1 MSSSTAAR
9 RAERRP
15 GMELDEVRGFVFDVD
30 GTLVRRYPD
39 GVHPRP
45 GAVEVLDAIRDSG
58 RKLAIFTNGSHLPPE
73 EFARELRAD
82 GLPVSDEE
90 IVTPVRSALSYLRR
104 RHDGA
109 PVLLFAQPS
118 VRALL
123 VGEGVNVV
131 EGEDAEVVLVL
142 HVDDA
147 DFPALERAAR
157 AVLGGARL
165 LTANY
170 LPSYAGANGPIF
182 SRGAMV
188 TAAIARPA
196 SVRPTIVG
204 KPSKAAVQDLRD
216 RLGVPSEDLLV
227 TGDDV
232 RMDVGLGHVGGSR
245 TVLVRSGI
253 SGDMDLSRLPEDRR
267 PHAVI
272 DGVEELLEWL

>member
-1 MSSSTAAR
+1 MR
-9 RAERRP
+9 
-15 GMELDEVRGFVFDVD
+15 LDDVRGFVFDVD
-30 GTLVRRYPD
+30 GTLVRRFPD
-39 GVHPRP
+39 GVHPLP
-45 GAVEVLDAIRDSG
+45 GAVEVLNAIRASG
-58 RKLAIFTNGSHLPPE
+58 RKLAIFTNGSHLTPE
-73 EFARELRAD
+73 TFAAELRSD

-109 PVLLFAQPS
+109 PVMLFAQPP
-118 VRALL
+118 VRERL
-123 VGEGVNVV
+123 VAEGVNVV
-131 EGEDAEVVLVL
+131 DGEDAEVVLVL

-147 DFPALERAAR
+147 TLPELERAAR
-157 AVLGGARL
+157 AILGGARL

-170 LPSYAGANGPIF
+170 LPAYAGANGPIF

-188 TAAIARPA
+188 TAAIAKA
-196 SVRPTIVG
+196 SSARPTVVG
-204 KPSKAAVQDLRD
+204 KPSKAAVQELRD

-232 RMDVGLGHVGGSR
+232 RMDIGLGHLGGSR

-253 SGDMDLSRLPEDRR
+253 TGNMDLSRLPADRR

>member
-1 MSSSTAAR
+1 MR
-9 RAERRP
+9 
-15 GMELDEVRGFVFDVD
+15 LDDVRGFVFDVD
-30 GTLVRRYPD
+30 GTLVRRFPD
-39 GVHPRP
+39 GVHPLP
-45 GAVEVLDAIRDSG
+45 GAVEVLDAIRGSG
-58 RKLAIFTNGSHLPPE
+58 RKLAIFTNGSHLTPE
-73 EFARELRAD
+73 DFARELRDD

-90 IVTPVRSALSYLRR
+90 MVTPVRSALSYLRR
-104 RHDGA
+104 RHDSA
-109 PVLLFAQPS
+109 PVLLFARPP
-118 VRALL
+118 VRERLIE
-123 VGEGVNVV
+123 EGVNVV
-131 EGEDAEVVLVL
+131 DGEDAAVVLVL

-147 DFPALERAAR
+147 SLPELERAAR
-157 AVLGGARL
+157 AILGGARL

-170 LPSYAGANGPIF
+170 LPAYAGANGPIF

-188 TAAIARPA
+188 TAAIAKAA
-196 SVRPTIVG
+196 SARPTVVG
-204 KPSKAAVQDLRD
+204 KPSKAAVQELRD

-232 RMDVGLGHVGGSR
+232 RMDVGLGHLGGSR

>member
-1 MSSSTAAR
+1 MR
-9 RAERRP
+9 
-15 GMELDEVRGFVFDVD
+15 LDDVRGFVFDVD
-30 GTLVRRYPD
+30 GTLVRRFPD
-39 GVHPRP
+39 GVHPLP
-45 GAVEVLDAIRDSG
+45 GAVAVLAAIRDSG

-82 GLPVSDEE
+82 GLPVADEE

-104 RHDGA
+104 RHDGDTVA
-109 PVLLFAQPS
+109 LFAQPA
-118 VRALL
+118 VRDRL
-123 VGEGVNVV
+123 VAEGVNVV
-131 EGEDAEVVLVL
+131 DDGADAERADVVLVL

-147 DFPALERAAR
+147 DFAALERAAR
-157 AVLGGARL
+157 AILGGARL

-188 TAAIARPA
+188 TAAIAKAA
-196 SVRPTIVG
+196 SVRPTVVG
-204 KPSKAAVQDLRD
+204 KPSKAAVQELRD

-232 RMDVGLGHVGGSR
+232 KMDVGLGLLGGSK
-245 TVLVRSGI
+245 TVLVRSGTT
-253 SGDMDLSRLPEDRR
+253 GDLDVTRLPERQR

-272 DGVEELLEWL
+272 DSVEELLQWL

>member
-1 MSSSTAAR
+1 MR
-9 RAERRP
+9 
-15 GMELDEVRGFVFDVD
+15 LDDVRGFVFDVD
-30 GTLVRRYPD
+30 GTLVRRFPD
-39 GVHPRP
+39 GVHPLP
-45 GAVEVLDAIRDSG
+45 GAVEVLNAIRQSG
-58 RKLAIFTNGSHLPPE
+58 RKLAIFTNGSHLTPE
-73 EFARELRAD
+73 DFARELRAD

-109 PVLLFAQPS
+109 PVQLFAQPA
-118 VRALL
+118 VTERMVAEG
-123 VGEGVNVV
+123 VDVVDGEGA
-131 EGEDAEVVLVL
+131 DVVLVL

-147 DFPALERAAR
+147 DFPELERAAR
-157 AVLGGARL
+157 AILGGARL

-170 LPSYAGANGPIF
+170 LPAYAGANGPIF

-188 TAAIARPA
+188 TAAIAKAA
-196 SVRPTIVG
+196 STRPTVVG
-204 KPSKAAVQDLRD
+204 KPSKAAVQELRD
-216 RLGVPSEDLLV
+216 RLGVASEDLLV

-232 RMDVGLGHVGGSR
+232 RMDVGLGHLGGSR

-253 SGDMDLSRLPEDRR
+253 TGDMDLSRLPADRR

>member
-1 MSSSTAAR
+1 MR
-9 RAERRP
+9 
-15 GMELDEVRGFVFDVD
+15 LDDVRGFVFDVD
-30 GTLVRRYPD
+30 GTLVRRFPD
-39 GVHPRP
+39 GVHPLP
-45 GAVEVLDAIRDSG
+45 GAVEVLDAIRASG

-90 IVTPVRSALSYLRR
+90 MVTPVRSALSHLRR

-109 PVLLFAQPS
+109 RVLLFAQPS

-123 VGEGVNVV
+123 VDEGVDVV
-131 EGEDAEVVLVL
+131 DSEDAQVVLVL

-157 AVLGGARL
+157 AILGGARL

-188 TAAIARPA
+188 TAAIAKA
-196 SVRPTIVG
+196 ADVRPTVVG
-204 KPSKAAVQDLRD
+204 KPSRAAVQELRE
-216 RLGVPSEDLLV
+216 RIGVPTEDLLV

-232 RMDVGLGHVGGSR
+232 RMDVGLGLLGGSR
-245 TVLVRSGI
+245 TVLVRTGI
-253 SGDMDLSRLPEDRR
+253 TGDMDVSRLPEKRQ

-272 DGVEELLEWL
+272 DGVEELLAWL

>member
-1 MSSSTAAR
+1 MR
-9 RAERRP
+9 
-15 GMELDEVRGFVFDVD
+15 LDDVRGFVFDVD

-39 GVHPRP
+39 GVHPMP

-82 GLPVSDEE
+82 GLPISDEE

-104 RHDGA
+104 RHDAA

-118 VRALL
+118 VTEHMRA
-123 VGEGVNVV
+123 EGIRVV
-131 EGEDAEVVLVL
+131 DDESAAVAGVVLVL

-147 DFPALERAAR
+147 PMPELERAAR
-157 AVLGGARL
+157 AVVGGAKL

-170 LPSYAGANGPIF
+170 LPAYAGANGPIF
-182 SRGAMV
+182 SRGAMI
-188 TAAIARPA
+188 TAAIAKA
-196 SVRPTIVG
+196 SSTRPTVVG
-204 KPSKAAVQDLRD
+204 KPSRAAVQELRD
-216 RLGVPSEDLLV
+216 HLGVPSEDLLV

-232 RMDVGLGHVGGSR
+232 RMDIGLGLLGGAR

-253 SGDMDLSRLPEDRR
+253 TGGLDVSTLPEKRR
-267 PHAVI
+267 PHAVV
-272 DGVEELLEWL
+272 DGVEELLRWL